1 MKKSGFTLTETLVM
15 IGVIGIIA
23 VITIVSLVS
32 KKPDQDAIM
41 LQKAY
46 KSLSE
51 AVASLVNNED
61 LYPLAVSFMYSK
73 ATVSAFTPIS
83 LDKFQDETKFDPSS
97 NCLSTVTSSTSGSS
111 WASVTN
117 TWCNNIGGD
126 CSTQT
131 VTEFACNAAAMAEM
145 EQDCLA
151 NGGTWVDTS
160 ATMGKNCGKCSGG
173 NTSTSS
179 TSSSSSSSG
188 SSNGNTIPDEIT
200 GSTMINGIY
209 AVNPDGTVMEPG
221 SGIDG
226 ASNGYQKIDRYQVF
240 LNTNLPANASNPKYT
255 AANKFAYNFG
265 TMFVETPET
274 TSNNVVSFKT
284 KDGINWTVTDNF
296 ANASQN
302 AFIDVRLKENGTSY
316 RFTVDS
322 SGKIT
327 PDGNAA
333 NLLQK
338 AN

>member
-51 AVASLVNNED
+51 AVASLANNED
-61 LYPLAVSFMYSK
+61 LYPLAVSFMSSK
-73 ATVSAFTPIS
+73 STVSAFTPIS
-83 LDKFQDETKFDPSS
+83 LDKFQDEKKFDPSS
-97 NCLSTVTSSTSGSS
+97 SCLSTVTSSASGSS
-111 WASVTN
+111 WASLTN
-117 TWCNNIGGD
+117 TFCSSGVGGD
-126 CSTQT
+126 CSSQS
-131 VTEFACNAAAMAEM
+131 EAQFACHAAAMAEM
-145 EQDCLA
+145 KQDCLA

-179 TSSSSSSSG
+179 TSSSSSSG

-296 ANASQN
+296 ATASQN

-333 NLLQK
+333 KLLQK